1 MGIIF
6 NKNEDENTELS
17 RRINAEL
24 RTKLQESSDDD
35 EEYSPDL
42 FKNIRV
48 WYNIIYGRNFKI
60 KIGVK
65 EIKRGIRQN

>member
-1 MGIIF
+1 MGIIV

-17 RRINAEL
+17 RRIDAEL

-48 WYNIIYGRNFKI
+48 
-60 KIGVK
+60 
-65 EIKRGIRQN
+65 